1 MKNINIANKT
11 NINKKHNIKIPLEGS
26 FAKVCIEF
34 NIPDLTKKVPPIL
47 NENVEID
54 KIIFQD

>member
-1 MKNINIANKT
+1 MAIKT
-11 NINKKHNIKIPLEGS
+11 NKSKKHKINIPLEGS

-47 NENVEID
+47 NENVAMD
-54 KIIFQD
+54 KIITQD